1 MSDPLKGAKVGK
13 SHKGE
18 KVPVGPEAPHGE
30 QDESET
36 PKASPPEEE
45 PALTAKERAE
55 AAPELP
61 PVELPEPKI
70 PPTYLV
76 RKGGRAWY
84 RGQQI
89 KFADGEVFTSE
100 TWDERA
106 IDGFR
111 ECGVTIELLAG

>member
-13 SHKGE
+13 THKGE
-18 KVPVGPEAPHGE
+18 KVPAGPETPHAE
-30 QDESET
+30 QDATEDVTAPAAEDES
-36 PKASPPEEE
+36 
-45 PALTAKERAE
+45 ALTAKERAE

-61 PVELPEPKI
+61 PVELPELKI

-89 KFADGEVFTSE
+89 KFNDGEVFTSE
-100 TWDERA
+100 TWDELA
-106 IDGFR
+106 IAGFR